1 MDHIPAS
8 HGSRS
13 GRESGEV
20 VETEPLVGADDR
32 ATEQVDRATE
42 QVDPLVTRS
51 HLLSLGVAKNLGLI
65 LLWYFFS
72 TVLSLWN
79 KLLVGKEHGLFGK
92 GAFPAP
98 FFMSS
103 VQFFLQ
109 HLIARGLMAAGLVSR
124 VASQRMEWKTYMKT
138 VLPNGVATGLD
149 IGFSNYSLVFITLS
163 FYVMC
168 KSTTPLFL
176 LTFAIIWGVERPS
189 WALAGVVFVITC
201 GLLLLVAG
209 ETKFDALGFILV
221 MSASALAG
229 LRWTITQVLLQ
240 GNRHHTASGGP
251 VEVIYQ
257 LTPIMGSVL
266 ALVSIAFEKL
276 WNVLPNSPYFSS
288 WRHGIVTMGILSI
301 GGVIAFA
308 MVWAEFMLISNTS
321 ALTFMV
327 AGTFKE
333 IVTVGA
339 AVLFLHERFTPIN
352 GIGLL
357 VLIAGVVMF
366 NYIKYQKLKQ
376 VQVITVVHEE
386 SSRMEA
392 PYVGSDSGNSQWGKR
407 TVEMNDPVRMG
418 GDIHRDVDL
427 EMEMDMNMEMVIN
440 PSSPP
445 TPTGAVAEERS
456 KRSRL
461 NSQHVAVIDDR

>member
-1 MDHIPAS
+1 MNYVPTS
-8 HGSRS
+8 HHDRS
-13 GRESGEV
+13 RESGEG
-20 VETEPLVGADDR
+20 VETQPLVE
-32 ATEQVDRATE
+32 ATVSASPT
-42 QVDPLVTRS
+42 VGGVP
-51 HLLSLGVAKNLGLI
+51 SLFNLGLVKNIALI
-65 LLWYFFS
+65 LLWYLFS

-92 GAFPAP
+92 RAFPAP

-109 HLIARGLMAAGLVSR
+109 HLIARGFIAGGLVSR
-124 VASQRMEWKTYMKT
+124 AASQRMTWKTYMKT
-138 VLPNGVATGLD
+138 VFPNGVATGLD

-176 LTFAIIWGVERPS
+176 LTFAILWGVERPS
-189 WALAGVVFVITC
+189 WGLAGVVVVITC

-209 ETKFDALGFILV
+209 EAKFDAVGFMLV

-240 GNRHHTASGGP
+240 GNKHHTASGGP

-257 LTPIMGSVL
+257 LTPIMGVVL
-266 ALVSIAFEKL
+266 AILSIAFEKL
-276 WNVLPNSPYFSS
+276 WIVLPQSPYFSS
-288 WRHGIVTMGILSI
+288 WQHGILTVGILSI
-301 GGVIAFA
+301 GGIIAFA

-339 AVLFLHERFTPIN
+339 AVLFLHESFTPVN
-352 GIGLL
+352 AFGLV
-357 VLIAGVVMF
+357 VLIAGVVLF

-376 VQVITVVHEE
+376 VQIITLVHEE

-392 PYVGSDSGNSQWGKR
+392 PHVNQSSVGRNGNSQWGVRLVKR
-407 TVEMNDPVRMG
+407 NDSDNSIDAENGDADVET
-418 GDIHRDVDL
+418 
-427 EMEMDMNMEMVIN
+427 EMVIN
-440 PSSPP
+440 PSLPP
-445 TPTGAVAEERS
+445 TPTGAVVEERHRQFS
-456 KRSRL
+456 NV
-461 NSQHVAVIDDR
+461 NS